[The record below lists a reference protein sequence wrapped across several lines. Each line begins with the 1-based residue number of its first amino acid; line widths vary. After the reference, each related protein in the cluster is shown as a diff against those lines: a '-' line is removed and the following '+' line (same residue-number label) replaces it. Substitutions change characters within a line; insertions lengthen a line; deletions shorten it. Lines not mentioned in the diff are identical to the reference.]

1 MKKPF
6 YKKWWV
12 WLIAIF
18 VLFIMIGAC
27 SNKDKDKKTSEPT
40 KTETKKSDSSNPKDK
55 ITNEA
60 ESIAKGLM
68 GTSIKKIEVN
78 EHAGTDNPDDYIL
91 LLHLSFDTKNT
102 KQTTKEMIEDHNNE
116 IGVKVAKELKNVQ
129 EVAVFW
135 EAPYIKKGDNIVKA
149 NLERSG
155 DKMMFKENWIAP
167 VLK

>member
-1 MKKPF
+1 
-6 YKKWWV
+6 
-12 WLIAIF
+12 
-18 VLFIMIGAC
+18 
-27 SNKDKDKKTSEPT
+27 
-40 KTETKKSDSSNPKDK
+40 
-55 ITNEA
+55 
-60 ESIAKGLM
+60 M